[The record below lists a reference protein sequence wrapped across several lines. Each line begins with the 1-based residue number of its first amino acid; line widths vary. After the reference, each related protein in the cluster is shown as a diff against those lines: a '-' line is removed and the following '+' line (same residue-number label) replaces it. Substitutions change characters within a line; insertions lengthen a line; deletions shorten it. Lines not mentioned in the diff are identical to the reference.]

1 MIIFLGP
8 NRSVNTWHRYLP
20 GSFVVLLILQW
31 QGVLTVVVFI
41 IFFNTVMNQAGKVAL
56 HFIEQC

>member
-20 GSFVVLLILQW
+20 RSFVLLFILQW

-41 IFFNTVMNQAGKVAL
+41 IFFYTGDESGKQSCLAL
-56 HFIEQC
+56 Y